1 MAAFSFDTGP
11 TSDREDDSSRPFLLV
26 MVLLLIPLLPLLLGC
41 GSSEAAQPPPRPMP
55 TVVVAEP
62 LTKQIVE
69 WDRYIGRTAPVEEVD
84 VRSRVSGYL
93 KSIEFTD
100 GEIVEKGDLLFV
112 IDPRPFESALDRAD
126 AAVLQAKADLARTNA
141 AVTQAQAQ
149 FDQSQA
155 AYSLA
160 ESRQV
165 RGERLAD
172 RDAMTAEELDQ
183 RRSETDQADADRKAA
198 LASVELARSD
208 VKVAEAA
215 VISAE
220 SERRTAGIQLGYTR
234 IVAPIGG
241 RISRHLISEGNLI
254 AGGDGSPT
262 LLTTIVAIDPVH
274 VYFDVNEREFLKYV
288 RLDRS
293 GQRQGSR
300 EAKNPVFISLADEE
314 GFPHEGHMDFVDNR
328 VDRNTGTMR
337 GRAIFRNDDQVLAG
351 GLFVRVR
358 LPGSAPYQAT
368 LIPEKA
374 VAVDQTQQIVYVVTN
389 QPPEGSGDQSGKPE
403 GGPPKAKPA
412 EGATTK
418 FVERR
423 VVDVGPNAMGLK
435 VIRSGLK
442 PDDQVI
448 IEGLMGARPGAE
460 VQIETTTIEAGD
472 DDLLPSDYEPWPKE
486 KWIRPPEPVAD
497 LPGPTFDN
505 ADAVPSN

>member
-1 MAAFSFDTGP
+1 MAAFPPDP
-11 TSDREDDSSRPFLLV
+11 RSSATVDAAAAARPFCFLLL
-26 MVLLLIPLLPLLLGC
+26 LLLIPLLPLLLGC
-41 GSSEAAQPPPRPMP
+41 GTSEASQPPPRPLP
-55 TVVVAEP
+55 TVVVAQP
-62 LTKQIVE
+62 LQKQIVE

-84 VRSRVSGYL
+84 VQARVSGYL

-112 IDPRPFESALDRAD
+112 IDPRPFESALARAD
-126 AAVLQAKADLARTNA
+126 AAVLQAKADQARASA

-149 FDQSQA
+149 FDQAQA

-198 LASVELARSD
+198 LASVELARSE

-241 RISRHLISEGNLI
+241 RISRHMVSEGNLI
-254 AGGDGSPT
+254 AGGDGAPT
-262 LLTTIVAIDPVH
+262 LLTTIVAVDPVH

-293 GQRQGSR
+293 GKRKGSR
-300 EAKNPVFISLADEE
+300 EAKNPVFISLADED
-314 GFPHEGHMDFVDNR
+314 GFPHEGHMDFVDNM

-358 LPGSAPYQAT
+358 LPGSAPYEAM

-374 VAVDQTQQIVYVVTN
+374 VAVDQTQQIVYVVTD
-389 QPPEGSGDQSGKPE
+389 QRPEGTREEPE
-403 GGPPKAKPA
+403 GGPPTAQPDPDA
-412 EGATTK
+412 ETM

-423 VVDVGPNAMGLK
+423 VVEVGPNALGLK
-435 VIRSGLK
+435 VIRSGL
-442 PDDQVI
+442 DSGDRVI

-460 VQIETTTIEAGD
+460 VQVETTTIEAGEGD
-472 DDLLPSDYEPWPKE
+472 KLPSDYQPWPKE
-486 KWIRPPEPVAD
+486 KWIRTPEPVAD
-497 LPGPTFDN
+497 LPGPEFGG
-505 ADAVPSN
+505 AESAPE